1 MIVLLT
7 DFGES
12 EYVGMMK
19 GMIYSI
25 CDKARVLDLTH
36 SVSRHSIIEG
46 AWILLKSYSYFP
58 RHSTFVVVVD
68 PGVGTE
74 REAVL
79 VKTENFDFIGPDNGI
94 LYPAVH
100 DDGVE
105 RIFTIAVEEDD
116 SKTFHG
122 RDVFARMAAYL
133 EKGVAGRRLG
143 TYKESLGVPLRF
155 HLDGREG
162 QVVHIDRFG
171 NIITNLLPTSSDI
184 YHLVCEELDRDLE
197 FHDTY
202 GTGPSDDLF
211 LVTGSAG
218 TLEICLKDGNA
229 AQRINLRP
237 GDQISLLNC

>member
-100 DDGVE
+100 DDGVR
-105 RIFTIAVEEDD
+105 RIFTIAVEEED

-143 TYKESLGVPLRF
+143 TYKESLDVKLQF
-155 HLDGREG
+155 HLNGREG
-162 QVVHIDRFG
+162 QVVRIDHFG
-171 NIITNLLPTSSDI
+171 NIVTNLPPTDSAK
-184 YHLVCEELDRDLE
+184 YHLVCEELEQDIV

-202 GTGPSDDLF
+202 GEGPSDDLF

-218 TLEICLKDGNA
+218 TLEICLQDA
-229 AQRINLRP
+229 SAVQRINLRP
-237 GDQISLLNC
+237 GDRLSVF

>member
-19 GMIYSI
+19 GMIFSI
-25 CDKARVLDLTH
+25 CDKARILDLTH
-36 SVSRHSIIEG
+36 SVSPHSIIEG

-74 REAVL
+74 RDAVL
-79 VKTENFDFIGPDNGI
+79 VTTREFNFIGPDNGV

-105 RIFTIAVEEDD
+105 KIFTIAVEEND

-133 EKGVAGRRLG
+133 EKGIAGKRLG
-143 TYKESLGVPLRF
+143 EYRESLRAPLRF

-162 QVVHIDRFG
+162 QVVRIDRFG
-171 NIITNLLPTSSDI
+171 NIITSLPPTNSDI
-184 YHLVCEELDRDLE
+184 YHLVCEEIDRDLE
-197 FHDTY
+197 FHNTY
-202 GTGPSDDLF
+202 GEGPSDDLF

-218 TLEICLKDGNA
+218 TLEICLQDANA
-229 AQRINLRP
+229 AERINLRP
-237 GDQISLLNC
+237 GHRLSLL